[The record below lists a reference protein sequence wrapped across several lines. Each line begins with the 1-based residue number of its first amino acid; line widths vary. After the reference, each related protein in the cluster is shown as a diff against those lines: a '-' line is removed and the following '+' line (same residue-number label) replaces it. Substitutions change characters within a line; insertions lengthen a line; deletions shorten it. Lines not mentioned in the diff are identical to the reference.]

1 MMTSH
6 TVKRP
11 CSFQIG
17 TFITGKWH
25 KNHYELR
32 KELGFGANGIVY
44 LAHCS
49 KGIVAVKFSDNNATI
64 ASEVNVLKSFAKAQ
78 GDSLGPSLID
88 VDDYVVNGRVYPFYV
103 MEFIK
108 GDSLLVY
115 LHKRGNEWLN
125 VLSLQLLAQL
135 EQLHQLGW
143 VFGDLKPENLIIQ
156 WPEQRV
162 RFIDVGGTTQQGRA
176 VKEYTEY
183 FDRGYWGL
191 GGRKAEPSYDLFS
204 LAMVM
209 LTAAYGKRVPKAEGG
224 LKELGERVKARKEL
238 AVIEPVLMKAFA
250 GKYAS
255 AREMKQELADTIHRK
270 SSAYHRPVPV
280 KTSRMQIRKV
290 KGKQKKSGRMA
301 ETLFLILLVTLLY
314 AIYMLGLIV

>member
-1 MMTSH
+1 MMMSH

-25 KNHYELR
+25 HNRYELQ

-44 LAHCS
+44 QAHS
-49 KGIVAVKFSDNNATI
+49 VQGTVAVKFSDNNATI
-64 ASEVNVLKSFAKAQ
+64 ASEVNVLKSFEKAQ

-88 VDDYVVNGRVYPFYV
+88 VDDYVVNGKVYPFYV
-103 MEFIK
+103 MEFIQ
-108 GDSLLVY
+108 GDSLLTF
-115 LHKRGNEWLN
+115 LRKRGNDWLN
-125 VLSLQLLAQL
+125 ILSLQLLTQL

-143 VFGDLKPENLIIQ
+143 VFGDLKPENLIVQ
-156 WPEQRV
+156 WPEQRI
-162 RFIDVGGTTQQGRA
+162 RFIDVGGTTQKGRA
-176 VKEYTEY
+176 IKEYTEY

-191 GGRKAEPSYDLFS
+191 GGRRAEPTYDLFS
-204 LAMVM
+204 LAMVIM
-209 LTAAYGKRVPKAEGG
+209 TAAYGKRVPKGDGG
-224 LKELGERVKARKEL
+224 LKDLRERIKGKKEL
-238 AVIEPVLMKAFA
+238 IIIEPVLLNAFA

-255 AREMKQELADTIHRK
+255 AGEMKRELADAIHK
-270 SSAYHRPVPV
+270 KASSYNRPAAVQ
-280 KTSRMQIRKV
+280 TSRMQMRNGN
-290 KGKQKKSGRMA
+290 GKQKKGRRMA